1 LLGQDRP
8 RVEIADDILLH
19 EMTLPENIPK
29 DLRELLQEIAA
40 SFSSILLDNLVGVY
54 LWGSLTHEAFDEQ
67 CSDVD
72 CIVVTRRD
80 LDERE
85 FLELDQCFKNARKHN
100 RWVKRLD
107 MRFVIYDEF
116 LDKSS
121 KCCGF
126 YPYTGKL
133 VRHGSDGNPLI
144 WMNIGQSG
152 ITLCGKDARLIVP
165 AISDQCLNDALLL
178 ELDYLREDLRSNA
191 GNRSHKAFAHNAYA
205 VLTACRILY
214 SAHHRTL
221 VSKDR
226 AYAWAVETLPPTWLP
241 VLQSAKENRR
251 KNRGSITPQLEQ
263 DAMRFVE
270 FVADQV
276 EHKLR

>member
-1 LLGQDRP
+1 
-8 RVEIADDILLH
+8 
-19 EMTLPENIPK
+19 MTFPENIPK
-29 DLRELLQEIAA
+29 DLGELLQEIAA
-40 SFSSILLDNLVGVY
+40 SFSGILRDNLVGIY
-54 LWGSLTHEAFDEQ
+54 LWGSLTYATFDEQ

-85 FLELDQCFKNARKHN
+85 FSELDGWFKNAGKHN
-100 RWVKRLD
+100 RWVERID
-107 MRFVIYDEF
+107 MRFVIDTEF

-152 ITLCGKDARLIVP
+152 IVLCGKDAKLIAP

-178 ELDYLREDLRSNA
+178 ELHYLREDLGSNA
-191 GNRSHKAFAHNAYA
+191 GNRSHKAFIHNAYA
-205 VLTACRILY
+205 VLTACRILF

-226 AYAWAVETLPPTWLP
+226 AYAWAGEILPPTWLP
-241 VLQSAKENRR
+241 ILQNAKRNRR
-251 KNRGSITPQLEQ
+251 KNRGSSTPQLEQ
-263 DAMRFVE
+263 DALRFVD
-270 FVADQV
+270 FVADRVRQD
-276 EHKLR
+276 LPRTRD

>member
-1 LLGQDRP
+1 
-8 RVEIADDILLH
+8 
-19 EMTLPENIPK
+19 MTFPENIPK
-29 DLRELLQEIAA
+29 DLGALLQEIAA
-40 SFSSILLDNLVGVY
+40 SFSGILRDNLVGIY
-54 LWGSLTHEAFDEQ
+54 LWGSLTYEAFDEQ

-85 FLELDQCFKNARKHN
+85 FSEVDEWFKNVGKRN
-100 RWVKRLD
+100 RWVERVD
-107 MRFVIYDEF
+107 MRFVINNEF
-116 LDKSS
+116 LDESS

-144 WMNIGQSG
+144 WMNIGHSG
-152 ITLCGKDARLIVP
+152 ITLCGKDARLIAP
-165 AISDQCLNDALLL
+165 AISDQCLSDALLL
-178 ELDYLREDLRSNA
+178 ELDYLRKDLRSNA
-191 GNRSHKAFAHNAYA
+191 GDRSHKAFAHNAYA

-226 AYAWAVETLPPTWLP
+226 AYAWAVEMLPLTWLP
-241 VLQSAKENRR
+241 VLQKANENRR
-251 KNRGSITPQLEQ
+251 KNRGSTTPQLEQ
-263 DAMRFVE
+263 KAMHFVN

-276 EHKLR
+276 EHKLGASGP